1 MSYAY
6 SMRDAYM
13 ANTMGNGPYLEH
25 LDWSKHKYISKMFK
39 NGKWIYKYASDF
51 VDKNITGASAK
62 ARATNF
68 NQKAMKSRQEGNNMM
83 ARRHSDNAHRA
94 MDQYNSSL
102 AGRLNQTVRSV
113 KNSSAY
119 KIGKSFL
126 SNLSDRLNTTI
137 SNARTYASAQITK
150 AKDWISGKISSWKRN
165 NYMNTVK
172 ENQAAKKAAKAE
184 QRRNS
189 YLNTVKANKTAKDN
203 RNQYLSTVKA
213 NQAEKSRNQYLS
225 TVKANQSRNN
235 YLNSVK
241 ANQAAKNEK
250 KLKRRT
256 FRNTTLQKAGK
267 YAYSD

>member
-1 MSYAY
+1 MAYAY

-25 LDWSKHKYISKMFK
+25 LDWSKHKYISKVFK
-39 NGKWIYKYASDF
+39 NGKWIYKYANSW

-62 ARATNF
+62 ARAANF
-68 NQKAMKSRQEGNNMM
+68 NQKAMNSRQEGNNMM

-119 KIGKSFL
+119 KTGKSFL
-126 SNLSDRLNTTI
+126 SNLSDRMNTTI
-137 SNARTYASAQITK
+137 SNARTMHQEYIAK
-150 AKDWISGKISSWKRN
+150 AKDWISGKISSWKRS

-172 ENQAAKKAAKAE
+172 ENQAAKNVA
-184 QRRNS
+184 
-189 YLNTVKANKTAKDN
+189 
-203 RNQYLSTVKA
+203 KA
-213 NQAEKSRNQYLS
+213 NQA
-225 TVKANQSRNN
+225 VKEAENRRNN

-241 ANQAAKNEK
+241 ANQPAKEARKSRNQYLSSVRANQEAKKEK
-250 KLKRRT
+250 KRKRAN
-256 FRNTTLQKAGK
+256 FRQMTQEKAN
-267 YAYSD
+267 AWTVRR

>member
-1 MSYAY
+1 MAYAY
-6 SMRDAYM
+6 SMKDAYM

-25 LDWSKHKYISKMFK
+25 LDWSKHKYISKVFK
-39 NGKWIYKYASDF
+39 NGKWIYKYANNW

-62 ARATNF
+62 ARVANF
-68 NQKAMKSRQEGNNMM
+68 NQKAMNSRQEGNNMM
-83 ARRHSDNAHRA
+83 AKRHSDNAHRA
-94 MDQYNSSL
+94 MEQYNSSL

-119 KIGKSFL
+119 KTGKSFL
-126 SNLSDRLNTTI
+126 SNLSDRMNTTI

-150 AKDWISGKISSWKRN
+150 AKDWISGKISSWKRS

-172 ENQAAKKAAKAE
+172 ENQAAKNAAKNAPKE
-184 QRRNS
+184 S
-189 YLNTVKANKTAKDN
+189 

-213 NQAEKSRNQYLS
+213 NKAEKNRNQYLS
-225 TVKANQSRNN
+225 TVKANQSRNQ
-235 YLNSVK
+235 YLSTIK

-250 KLKRRT
+250 KQKRKT

-267 YAYSD
+267 YTYSD